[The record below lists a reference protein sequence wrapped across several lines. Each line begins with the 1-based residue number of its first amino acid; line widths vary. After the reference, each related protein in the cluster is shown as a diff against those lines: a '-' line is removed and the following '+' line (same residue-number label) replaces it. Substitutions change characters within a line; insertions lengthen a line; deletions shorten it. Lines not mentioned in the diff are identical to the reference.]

1 MIRMEVNCSKAIRK
15 IRKIFHMKIIP
26 VDYSKVQKKINQN
39 IMTMMN
45 MKKKMMLVSSI
56 KMESTI
62 LKNKINRII
71 LNLFI
76 TKKKILQQRNKIN
89 KN

>member
-1 MIRMEVNCSKAIRK
+1 MIRMEVNYSKAIRK
-15 IRKIFHMKIIP
+15 IRKIILA
-26 VDYSKVQKKINQN
+26 DYSKVQKKINQN

>member
-1 MIRMEVNCSKAIRK
+1 
-15 IRKIFHMKIIP
+15 MKIIP

-56 KMESTI
+56 KMENTT
-62 LKNKINRII
+62 LKNKINKIK
-71 LNLFI
+71 LNLFM

>member
-1 MIRMEVNCSKAIRK
+1 
-15 IRKIFHMKIIP
+15 MKIIP

-56 KMESTI
+56 KMENTT
-62 LKNKINRII
+62 LKNKINKII
-71 LNLFI
+71 LNLFM